1 MRLPP
6 LLLKWGLSLRLRL
19 TGLALRLLR
28 GGVLLLALLRL
39 LKLLRLC
46 LLTCLLLLPG
56 LFLLGALT
64 LQGFILAALLVL
76 LTLLLLFPL
85 NLFGGAG
92 IGWRGVDRGGR
103 GFALS
108 ALSGPLV
115 RRAALRVLLR
125 RQCLVLGQTDRLAG
139 ERLALPWRLRLRRVG
154 GAALRS

>member
-1 MRLPP
+1 MQGFILAA
-6 LLLKWGLSLRLRL
+6 LL
-19 TGLALRLLR
+19 
-28 GGVLLLALLRL
+28 VLLVCLILLSGLFLLGALTLQGFILAALLVL
-39 LKLLRLC
+39 LVCLILLS
-46 LLTCLLLLPG
+46 G

-139 ERLALPWRLRLRRVG
+139 ERLALPWRLRRVG